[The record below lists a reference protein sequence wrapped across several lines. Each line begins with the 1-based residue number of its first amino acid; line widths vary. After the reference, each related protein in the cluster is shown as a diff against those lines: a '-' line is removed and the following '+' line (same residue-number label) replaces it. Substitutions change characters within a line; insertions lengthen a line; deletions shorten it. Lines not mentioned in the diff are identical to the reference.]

1 MIHNQRVK
9 HTSGYEVFS
18 AGRFFYGYKD
28 EKNSYKIFTE
38 YGGDPKLNHNYIY
51 LYITDIYNELEQ
63 KIDISNSSKRELVNK
78 IVLGIKQMTKLTI
91 VIVDEA
97 GNETILT

>member
-1 MIHNQRVK
+1 V
-9 HTSGYEVFS
+9 SGYEVFS

-28 EKNSYKIFTE
+28 DKNSYKIFTE

-51 LYITDIYNELEQ
+51 IYTSDIYNSSEQ
-63 KIDISNSSKRELVNK
+63 KTNISNSDKKELINK
-78 IVLGIKQMTKLTI
+78 IILGVKQMTKFTI
-91 VIVDEA
+91 VTVDEA

>member
-1 MIHNQRVK
+1 M
-9 HTSGYEVFS
+9 SGYEVFS

-28 EKNSYKIFTE
+28 DRNSYKIFTE

-51 LYITDIYNELEQ
+51 IYTADIYNSSEQ
-63 KIDISNSSKRELVNK
+63 KTNISNSDKKELINK
-78 IVLGIKQMTKLTI
+78 IILGVKQMTKFTI
-91 VIVDEA
+91 VTVDET